1 MRLYYVCYFCC
12 MYIVH
17 IMRILKFGVM
27 AEPPKILLGQS
38 QITLS
43 KIFVKI
49 FCSVYV
55 GFENV
60 KLNVSKNRLI
70 IVKVSI
76 FLTP

>member
-1 MRLYYVCYFCC
+1 MRLYYVCYFFF

-27 AEPPKILLGQS
+27 TVHPMLLGQF

-43 KIFVKI
+43 KIFLKI
-49 FCSVYV
+49 FCNLSIYV

-60 KLNVSKNRLI
+60 KFNVSKNSHI
-70 IVKVSI
+70 M
-76 FLTP
+76 

>member
-1 MRLYYVCYFCC
+1 

-70 IVKVSI
+70 ISKS
-76 FLTP
+76 

>member
-1 MRLYYVCYFCC
+1 MRLYYVCYF
-12 MYIVH
+12 MPYIVH

-55 GFENV
+55 GFESV
-60 KLNVSKNRLI
+60 KLNVSKKSSNH
-70 IVKVSI
+70 K
-76 FLTP
+76 